1 MEDNKIVD
9 LYWERSENAIAE
21 TDKKYRNYC
30 YYIAFHILHNQ
41 EDSDECVNDTYLN
54 AWNAMP
60 TQRPNRLSA
69 FIGKITRNLSL
80 NCWEKNS
87 AEKRGFGQV
96 ALALDELQECISSG
110 DNTEQITN
118 DLVVTNVVNEFVA
131 SLSTEKRIIFMRR
144 YWYLNSIAEIAEG
157 LSISESKVKM
167 TLSRTR
173 KELRKDLEKEGIIL

>member
-1 MEDNKIVD
+1 MEDSKIVD
-9 LYWERSENAIAE
+9 LYWERSENAIVE

-69 FIGKITRNLSL
+69 FVGKITRNLSL
-80 NCWEKNS
+80 NRWEKNN

-96 ALALDELQECISSG
+96 TLALDELQECISAG
-110 DNTEQITN
+110 DNTEKITN
-118 DLVVTNVVNEFVA
+118 DLVITNVLNEFLA

-144 YWYLNSIAEIAEG
+144 YWYLNSITEIADG

>member
-1 MEDNKIVD
+1 
-9 LYWERSENAIAE
+9 
-21 TDKKYRNYC
+21 
-30 YYIAFHILHNQ
+30 
-41 EDSDECVNDTYLN
+41 
-54 AWNAMP
+54 MP

-118 DLVVTNVVNEFVA
+118 DLVVTNVLNEFVA

-173 KELRKDLEKEGIIL
+173 KELRKDFENEGIIF

>member
-1 MEDNKIVD
+1 M
-9 LYWERSENAIAE
+9 
-21 TDKKYRNYC
+21 
-30 YYIAFHILHNQ
+30 
-41 EDSDECVNDTYLN
+41 
-54 AWNAMP
+54 
-60 TQRPNRLSA
+60 NR
-69 FIGKITRNLSL
+69 
-80 NCWEKNS
+80 WEKNN

-118 DLVVTNVVNEFVA
+118 DLVVTNVLNEFVA

-144 YWYLNSIAEIAEG
+144 YWYLNSITEIAEG

>member
-1 MEDNKIVD
+1 
-9 LYWERSENAIAE
+9 
-21 TDKKYRNYC
+21 
-30 YYIAFHILHNQ
+30 
-41 EDSDECVNDTYLN
+41 
-54 AWNAMP
+54 MP

-80 NCWEKNS
+80 NRWEKNN

-118 DLVVTNVVNEFVA
+118 DLVVNEFVA

-144 YWYLNSIAEIAEG
+144 YWYLNSITEIAEG

>member
-60 TQRPNRLSA
+60 TQRPNRFPILR
-69 FIGKITRNLSL
+69 FRH
-80 NCWEKNS
+80 
-87 AEKRGFGQV
+87 
-96 ALALDELQECISSG
+96 
-110 DNTEQITN
+110 
-118 DLVVTNVVNEFVA
+118 
-131 SLSTEKRIIFMRR
+131 RI
-144 YWYLNSIAEIAEG
+144 LPEI
-157 LSISESKVKM
+157 KKQQ
-167 TLSRTR
+167 
-173 KELRKDLEKEGIIL
+173 